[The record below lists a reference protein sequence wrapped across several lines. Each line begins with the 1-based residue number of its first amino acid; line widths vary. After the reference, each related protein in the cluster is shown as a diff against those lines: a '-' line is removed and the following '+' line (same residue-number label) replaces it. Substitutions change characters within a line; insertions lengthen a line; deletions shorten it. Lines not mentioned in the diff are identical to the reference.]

1 MYMCIRGNMYLPKQK
16 EDINMRIEELD
27 KAAEIGAKYQDVGIN
42 PTFGA
47 AYFYSRTAGNRLINF
62 AEVIWDRDIDE
73 IIENCRRYG
82 IKDFTISS
90 TFSGLLE
97 TIAEFEKRGCRMV
110 RLIEINSNIEDWKAA
125 LEGEHKKEVI
135 PALLMRLDK
144 E

>member
-1 MYMCIRGNMYLPKQK
+1 MYISLYGNMNIPKNK
-16 EDINMRIEELD
+16 EETQMRIEELD
-27 KAAEIGAKYQDVGIN
+27 KAAEIGTKYGELGIN

-62 AEVIWDRDIDE
+62 SEVIWDRDIDE
-73 IIENCRRYG
+73 IIANCRRYG

-97 TIAEFEKRGCRMV
+97 TIAEFEKRGCHMV
-110 RLIEINSNIEDWKAA
+110 RLIEINSNIDDWKAG
-125 LEGEHKKEVI
+125 LEGIQKKEVI
-135 PALLMRLDK
+135 PALLMRIDR